1 MVHKNQESQLDR
13 VEKAI
18 VLATLASKS
27 VLTFDEVANYIGVS
41 KSHLYKM
48 TMLKTIPHYK
58 PRGKMVYFDR
68 IELESWLLQNRI
80 STSDEIEARANT
92 YVTLN
97 KK

>member
-1 MVHKNQESQLDR
+1 MAHKISESQLDR

-18 VLATLASKS
+18 VLATLATKG
-27 VLTFDEVANYIGVS
+27 VLTFEEVANYIGVS
-41 KSHLYKM
+41 KSHLYKL

-68 IELESWLLQNRI
+68 IELEGWLLQNRV
-80 STSDEIEARANT
+80 STSDEIEEKAIT
-92 YVTLN
+92 YITLN

>member
-1 MVHKNQESQLDR
+1 MVQKNQESQLDR

-18 VLATLASKS
+18 VLATLASKC
-27 VLTFDEVANYIGVS
+27 VLTFEEVANYIGVS

-68 IELESWLLQNRI
+68 LELDSWLLQNRI
-80 STSDEIEARANT
+80 STADEIEAKANT